1 MIDHYQAFLEAPCRD
16 GFLKLQEEVQADA
29 DYCAVGSF
37 VDHLA
42 DLCQRGCYEQ
52 MFEQTELMPFGWVA
66 SPSAHLYASIAA
78 QQMGCADDAE
88 LERFVTESLLHG
100 LLETG
105 DGSANN
111 PYQVTYLS
119 DRQDLLAYFSASVEK
134 QHLVRSPQGMLDVI
148 TTTTGDQLCFLLG
161 DLVASARL
169 EDRVKLGTSPAHP
182 RLASKRLAACSPRRV
197 W

>member
-1 MIDHYQAFLEAPCRD
+1 MIDHYQAFLEAPSRD
-16 GFLKLQEEVQADA
+16 GFLKLQEEVQTDA
-29 DYCAVGSF
+29 DFCPAGSF
-37 VDHLA
+37 VDQLA
-42 DLCQRGCYEQ
+42 DLCQCGCYEQ
-52 MFEQTELMPFGWVA
+52 MFEQTELMPFGWIA

-88 LERFVTESLLHG
+88 LERFVTESLLQG

-105 DGSANN
+105 DGSADD

-119 DRQDLLAYFSASVEK
+119 DRHDLLSYFSANVEK
-134 QHLVRSPQGMLDVI
+134 QHLVRSPAGMLDVV

-161 DLVASARL
+161 DLVASSHL
-169 EDRVKLGTSPAHP
+169 ESRIPLSVSPAHP

>member
-1 MIDHYQAFLEAPCRD
+1 MIDHYQAFLEAPSRA
-16 GFLKLQEEVQADA
+16 GFLKLQEEVQVDA

-78 QQMGCADDAE
+78 QQMGCPDDAE
-88 LERFVTESLLHG
+88 LERFVTESLLQG

-105 DGSANN
+105 DGSPHD

-119 DRQDLLAYFSASVEK
+119 DRHDLLAYFSANVEK
-134 QHLVRSPQGMLDVI
+134 QHLVHAPLGLLDMV
-148 TTTTGDQLCFLLG
+148 TTTTGDQLCFLLSEV
-161 DLVASARL
+161 VASAQLENRL
-169 EDRVKLGTSPAHP
+169 KLSTSPAHP

>member
-1 MIDHYQAFLEAPCRD
+1 MIDHYQAFLEAPSRD
-16 GFLKLQEEVQADA
+16 GFLKLQEEVQADV
-29 DYCAVGSF
+29 DFCAAGSF

-52 MFEQTELMPFGWVA
+52 MFEQTELIPFGWIA

-78 QQMGCADDAE
+78 QQMGCVDDAE
-88 LERFVTESLLHG
+88 LERFVTESLLQG

-105 DGSANN
+105 DGSPDA

-119 DRQDLLAYFSASVEK
+119 DRQDLLAYFSVTVEK
-134 QHLVRSPQGMLDVI
+134 QHLVRSPLGMMDVI

-161 DLVASARL
+161 DLISTDHL
-169 EDRVKLGTSPAHP
+169 EDRIKLGTSPAHP